1 MSGRARLAVLVASVA
16 ALALAPAVSRAQTWS
31 GAGAPVC
38 TAPGRQY
45 LTRVADDGA
54 GGAYVGWS
62 DQRPGASTSDIYLA
76 HIGPD
81 GAPSPGWP
89 ADGIAVC
96 TATAAQLLYSM
107 VPDGTGG
114 VYLAWEDYR
123 SGALADIYG
132 HHVLADG
139 QLAPGWPV
147 NGLGIAAF
155 MEEQRDPKLVP
166 DGAGGVFAV
175 WSDSRTYPFSQRDI
189 YAQHLQADGTP
200 APGWAVNGMLV
211 TNART
216 YDFGASAATDPD
228 GGLYVT
234 WTRDLANQDIGA
246 QHLDAGGMPA
256 FTWPDTGI
264 VLCRAAKDQN
274 VSTVVSGSGGS
285 AMAIWKD
292 QRNYT
297 SQNRQTEFYAAR
309 FGPYAEL
316 EPGWAQD
323 GRQFYTSLN
332 GISAPF
338 AVSDGDGG
346 LLYMWGEL
354 VSASDE
360 DLFVMHADSIGVV
373 VTSITF
379 PDGIVPVCPHPSYQ
393 HPVSFVGDGAS
404 GALVGW
410 QDYRANPSF
419 TDPNPYVQ
427 HVTGGATIA
436 AGWPATGVA
445 LTLEPTAESETIPVA
460 VSGGV
465 IGVWARGAADTTNLF
480 ASFVG
485 DDGVV
490 PALVSLVSS
499 EATSGR
505 VRVTW
510 AVTDD
515 AGGAWRIERRNEAT
529 DWRELVR
536 AWPDGSGRVS
546 VTDEDV
552 LAGARYAYRLAP
564 LDGGA
569 ALGETWV
576 EVPLAASAFAMRG
589 VWPNPVTSGARV
601 RFTLPAGGPATLSL
615 HDVQGRERRRWD
627 VKSEGGEQELTLGA
641 LDGLAPGVYWLRLE
655 QGANRVSTRL
665 VIAGR

>member
-1 MSGRARLAVLVASVA
+1 MSKRAWLAMLVASAA
-16 ALALAPAVSRAQTWS
+16 ALVLVPAAPRAQAWS

-45 LTRVADDGA
+45 LTRVAADGA
-54 GGAYVGWS
+54 GGAFVGWS

-76 HIGPD
+76 RIGPD

-132 HHVLADG
+132 QHVLG
-139 QLAPGWPV
+139 SGLLAPGWPV
-147 NGLGIAAF
+147 DGLGIAAF

-189 YAQHLQADGTP
+189 YAQHLLANGTP
-200 APGWAVNGMLV
+200 APGWAANGVPV

-216 YDFGASAATDPD
+216 YDFGASAAADPD

-246 QHLDAGGMPA
+246 QHLDATGAPA
-256 FTWPDTGI
+256 PTWPDTGI
-264 VLCRAAKDQN
+264 VLCRATKDQT
-274 VSTVVSGSGGS
+274 VSTVVSSPDGG

-292 QRNYT
+292 PRNY
-297 SQNRQTEFYAAR
+297 SNQNRQTEFYLAR
-309 FGPYAEL
+309 FGPDTSLA
-316 EPGWAQD
+316 PGWAQD
-323 GRQFYTSLN
+323 GRPIYTSIN

-338 AVSDGDGG
+338 AVSDGEGG
-346 LLYMWGEL
+346 LLFMWGEL
-354 VSASDE
+354 VSSSNE
-360 DLFVMHADSIGVV
+360 DLFVMHADSTGILL
-373 VTSITF
+373 TSIAF
-379 PDGIVPVCPHPSYQ
+379 PDGIVPVCPDTSYQ
-393 HPVSFVGDGAS
+393 HPVSFVSDGAG

-410 QDYRANPSF
+410 QDYRADPSF

-427 HVTGGATIA
+427 HVTAGATIA

-499 EATSGR
+499 EASPGR

-510 AVTDD
+510 AVAGD
-515 AGGAWRIERRNEAT
+515 AGDAWRIERRGAAT
-529 DWRELVR
+529 DWREIARV
-536 AWPDGSGRVS
+536 WPDGAGRVT
-546 VTDEDV
+546 VTDKNV
-552 LAGARYAYRLAP
+552 LAGARYAYRLTP
-564 LDGGA
+564 LAGGA
-569 ALGETWV
+569 ALGETWI
-576 EVPLAASAFAMRG
+576 EVPLASPAFALRG
-589 VWPNPVTSGARV
+589 AWPNPVTSSARV
-601 RFTLPAGGPATLSL
+601 RFALPVAGEATLTL
-615 HDVQGRERRRWD
+615 LDAQGRRVRDWRFALP
-627 VKSEGGEQELTLGA
+627 EGTHDLA
-641 LDGLAPGVYWLRLE
+641 LDGVGQAAAGVYWLRLE
-655 QGANRVSTRL
+655 QGGRGATVRL
-665 VIAGR
+665 SVVR

>member
-1 MSGRARLAVLVASVA
+1 MSGRASFAVLAAAVAM
-16 ALALAPAVSRAQTWS
+16 LALVPSAPRAQAWS

-45 LTRVADDGA
+45 MTRIADDGA

-62 DQRPGASTSDIYLA
+62 DERPGTSTSDIYLA

-89 ADGIAVC
+89 ASGIAVC

-189 YAQHLQADGTP
+189 YAQHLQAGGTP
-200 APGWAVNGMLV
+200 APGWAANGMLV

-216 YDFGASAATDPD
+216 YDFGPSAAAGLD

-246 QHLDAGGMPA
+246 QHLDATGLPA

-264 VLCRAAKDQN
+264 VLCRAAKDQT
-274 VSTVVSGSGGS
+274 VSTVVTCAGG

-292 QRNYT
+292 PRNYT

-316 EPGWAQD
+316 EPGWPQD
-323 GRQFYTSLN
+323 GRQLYTSLN
-332 GISAPF
+332 AISAPF
-338 AVSDGDGG
+338 AVSDGAGG

-354 VSASDE
+354 VTASNE
-360 DLFVMHADSIGVV
+360 DLFVTHADSTGII
-373 VTSITF
+373 VTSIAF
-379 PDGIVPVCPHPSYQ
+379 PDGIVSVCPDTSYQ
-393 HPVSFVGDGAS
+393 HPVSFVSDGAG
-404 GALVGW
+404 GALIGW

-436 AGWPATGVA
+436 AGWPAKGVA

-465 IGVWARGAADTTNLF
+465 IAVWARGAADTTNLF

-499 EATSGR
+499 EASPGR
-505 VRVTW
+505 VRLAW
-510 AVTDD
+510 AVTGD
-515 AGGAWRIERRNEAT
+515 AGDAWRIERRGEAT
-529 DWRELVR
+529 DWREIAR
-536 AWPDGSGRVS
+536 AWPDGSGRVT

-564 LDGGA
+564 LAGGA
-569 ALGETWV
+569 ALGETWI
-576 EVPLAASAFAMRG
+576 EVPLATPAFALRG
-589 VWPNPVTSGARV
+589 VWPNPVTSGSRV
-601 RFTLPAGGPATLSL
+601 RFALPAAGQTTLSL
-615 HDVQGRERRRWD
+615 LDAQGRRVRHWRFALPEGTHDLALEWIER
-627 VKSEGGEQELTLGA
+627 
-641 LDGLAPGVYWLRLE
+641 APAGMYWLRLE
-655 QGANRVSTRL
+655 QGGRMATARL
-665 VIAGR
+665 SVVH